1 MLVLI
6 GVGLVAGVITAV
18 SPCILPVLP
27 IVLTAGAGASGWRR
41 PLMIIGG
48 LVASFTVFTLA
59 AASILS
65 ALGLPQD
72 LLRNIAIVL
81 LFVLAG
87 SLLSKR
93 FAFAIERPFAFMTR
107 RRHGH
112 PAGGFVLGLSLGL
125 VFVPCA
131 GPVLATITVLAAK
144 SQVSIET
151 VVLTL
156 AYGVGFGV
164 PMLLIAV
171 GGQRV
176 AQRLRAGGPTFRRIS
191 GVVLALSAVGILFNL
206 PQTLQTRLGGY
217 SSVLQSHVEDTK
229 LARKH
234 LAKLRGGGTA
244 FAAAAPSVSGSSLPV
259 LGAAPEFSGI
269 EAWLNTPGEQP
280 LTLRQLRGK
289 VVLVDFWTYSC
300 INCIRTLPHLR
311 AWYAAYHRAG
321 LEIVGVHTP
330 EFAFEHVRGNVSKAT
345 KDLHVTWP
353 VALDNRYKTWDAYSN
368 QYWPAEYLV
377 DRLGR
382 VREAHF
388 GEGEYGATEQAIR
401 SLLAANP
408 TSAPR
413 ARRVADST
421 PTAIVTPETYLGYA
435 RIDSSR
441 YRGTPLRPRKSAIY
455 QAATRLGRDELSYA
469 GRWTIGDQRAIAG
482 RDARLRLHFHAHNVY
497 LVLGGSGRVHVFVA
511 GRKTRTVNVD
521 GDRLYTLVSSS
532 SLRDSVLEL
541 RLEPGVNAYAF
552 TFG

>member
-1 MLVLI
+1 MLVGI
-6 GVGLVAGVITAV
+6 GLVAGVITAV

-27 IVLTAGAGASGWRR
+27 IVLTAGAGEGGLRR
-41 PLMIIGG
+41 PVLIIGG
-48 LVASFTVFTLA
+48 LVASFTVFTLS

-72 LLRNIAIVL
+72 FLRNAAIVL

-93 FAFAIERPFAFMTR
+93 FAFLVERPFAFLTR
-107 RRHGH
+107 RRGGH
-112 PAGGFVLGLSLGL
+112 PASGFVLGLSLGL

-144 SQVSIET
+144 SRVGVET

-164 PMLLIAV
+164 PMLLIAL

-176 AQRLRAGGPTFRRIS
+176 ARRLRATGPGFRRIS
-191 GVVLALSAVGILFNL
+191 GVVIAVSALGILFNL
-206 PQTLQTRLGGY
+206 PQTLQTHLGGY
-217 SSVLQSHVEDTK
+217 SSALQSHVEDTQ
-229 LARKH
+229 LARSH
-234 LAKLRGGGTA
+234 LADLRGGGNA
-244 FAAAAPSVSGSSLPV
+244 FAASSAASGSGLPV
-259 LGAAPEFSGI
+259 LGKAPDFAGI
-269 EAWLNTPGEQP
+269 DSWLNTPGDRP

-330 EFAFEHVRGNVSKAT
+330 EFAFEHDRANVRAAT
-345 KDLHVTWP
+345 HDLHVTWP

-368 QYWPAEYLV
+368 EYWPAEYLI

-382 VREAHF
+382 VRRTHF
-388 GEGEYGATEQAIR
+388 GEGEYGATERAIR
-401 SLLAANP
+401 SLLAAN
-408 TSAPR
+408 R
-413 ARRVADST
+413 AAVPGARHVADAT
-421 PTAIVTPETYLGYA
+421 PTEIVTPETYLGYV
-435 RIDSSR
+435 RLDPSR
-441 YRGTPLRPRKSAIY
+441 YRGTAIRPRRGAGY
-455 QAATRLGRDELSYA
+455 RFAAVIGRDELSYG
-469 GRWTIGDQRAIAG
+469 GRWTIGDQRAVAG
-482 RDARLRLHFHAHNVY
+482 PGARLRLRFHARDVY
-497 LVLGGSGRVHVFVA
+497 LVLGGNGRVRVLVDGRATRSVHVA
-511 GRKTRTVNVD
+511 
-521 GDRLYTLVSSS
+521 GDRLYTLVRSS
-532 SLRDSVLEL
+532 SLRDGLLEL
-541 RLEPGVNAYAF
+541 RVDPGVDAYAF

>member
-6 GVGLVAGVITAV
+6 GIGLVAGVITAV

-27 IVLTAGAGASGWRR
+27 IVLTAGAGDGGWRR
-41 PLMIIGG
+41 PFMIISG

-72 LLRNIAIVL
+72 LLRNVAIAL

-93 FAFAIERPFAFMTR
+93 FAFALERPFAFMTR
-107 RRHGH
+107 RRGGH
-112 PAGGFVLGLSLGL
+112 PTGGFVLGLSLGL

-144 SQVSIET
+144 SQVSVET

-164 PMLLIAV
+164 PMLLIAL

-176 AQRLRAGGPTFRRIS
+176 AQRLRASGPTFRRVS
-191 GVVLALSAVGILFNL
+191 GVVLALSAFGILFNL
-206 PQTLQTRLGGY
+206 PQTLQTKLGGY
-217 SSVLQSHVEDTK
+217 SSVLQSHVEDTT

-234 LAKLRGGGTA
+234 LGNLRGGGTA
-244 FAAAAPSVSGSSLPV
+244 FAAPASVSASSLPL
-259 LGAAPEFSGI
+259 LGNAPEFTGI
-269 EAWLNTPGEQP
+269 SSWLNTVGDRP

-300 INCIRTLPHLR
+300 INCIRTLPHLS
-311 AWYAAYHRAG
+311 AWYAAYHRDG

-345 KDLHVTWP
+345 HDLHVTWP

-382 VREAHF
+382 VRRTHF
-388 GEGEYGATEQAIR
+388 GEGEYGATEKAIR
-401 SLLAANP
+401 SLLAANGAAVP
-408 TSAPR
+408 G
-413 ARRVADST
+413 ARQVADAT
-421 PTAIVTPETYLGYA
+421 PTAIVTPETYLGYV

-441 YRGTPLRPRKSAIY
+441 YRGSALHPRKPAVY
-455 QAATRLGRDELSYA
+455 QAASRLGRDELSYA
-469 GRWTIGDQRAIAG
+469 GRWNIGDQRAVAG
-482 RDARLRLHFHAHNVY
+482 TNARLRLHFHAHNVY
-497 LVLGGSGRVHVFVA
+497 LVLGGSGRVHVLVD
-511 GRKTRTVNVD
+511 GRQTRVVNVD

-532 SLRDSVLEL
+532 ALRDGLLEL
-541 RLEPGVNAYAF
+541 RLETRVNAYAF

>member
-1 MLVLI
+1 MLDMTCGI
-6 GVGLVAGVITAV
+6 SA
-18 SPCILPVLP
+18 
-27 IVLTAGAGASGWRR
+27 RR
-41 PLMIIGG
+41 IRC
-48 LVASFTVFTLA
+48 
-59 AASILS
+59 S
-65 ALGLPQD
+65 AL
-72 LLRNIAIVL
+72 AIVL

-93 FAFAIERPFAFMTR
+93 FAFAIERPLGFMTR

-191 GVVLALSAVGILFNL
+191 GVVLALSAVGILFDL

-217 SSVLQSHVEDTK
+217 SSVLQSHVEDTN

-234 LAKLRGGGTA
+234 LAKLRGGGNA
-244 FAAAAPSVSGSSLPV
+244 FAAAATVPASNLPV
-259 LGAAPEFSGI
+259 LGRAPEFAGI
-269 EAWLNTPGEQP
+269 DSWLNTAGDRP

-330 EFAFEHVRGNVSKAT
+330 EFAFEHVRGNVSQAT

-353 VALDNRYKTWDAYSN
+353 VALDNSFATWRAYSN
-368 QYWPAEYLV
+368 DYWPAEYLI
-377 DRLGR
+377 DKTGH
-382 VREAHF
+382 VRHEHF
-388 GEGEYGATEQAIR
+388 GEGSYGETESAIR
-401 SLLAANP
+401 RLLGEKALVAR
-408 TSAPR
+408 TS
-413 ARRVADST
+413 VADAT
-421 PTAIVTPETYLGYA
+421 PKTLLK
-435 RIDSSR
+435 SS
-441 YRGTPLRPRKSAIY
+441 
-455 QAATRLGRDELSYA
+455 
-469 GRWTIGDQRAIAG
+469 
-482 RDARLRLHFHAHNVY
+482 
-497 LVLGGSGRVHVFVA
+497 
-511 GRKTRTVNVD
+511 
-521 GDRLYTLVSSS
+521 
-532 SLRDSVLEL
+532 
-541 RLEPGVNAYAF
+541 
-552 TFG
+552 

>member
-1 MLVLI
+1 M
-6 GVGLVAGVITAV
+6 
-18 SPCILPVLP
+18 
-27 IVLTAGAGASGWRR
+27 
-41 PLMIIGG
+41 
-48 LVASFTVFTLA
+48 
-59 AASILS
+59 
-65 ALGLPQD
+65 
-72 LLRNIAIVL
+72 
-81 LFVLAG
+81 
-87 SLLSKR
+87 
-93 FAFAIERPFAFMTR
+93 
-107 RRHGH
+107 
-112 PAGGFVLGLSLGL
+112 
-125 VFVPCA
+125 
-131 GPVLATITVLAAK
+131 
-144 SQVSIET
+144 
-151 VVLTL
+151 
-156 AYGVGFGV
+156 
-164 PMLLIAV
+164 
-171 GGQRV
+171 
-176 AQRLRAGGPTFRRIS
+176 
-191 GVVLALSAVGILFNL
+191 
-206 PQTLQTRLGGY
+206 
-217 SSVLQSHVEDTK
+217 
-229 LARKH
+229 
-234 LAKLRGGGTA
+234 
-244 FAAAAPSVSGSSLPV
+244 

-441 YRGTPLRPRKSAIY
+441 YRGTALRPRKSAIY

-469 GRWTIGDQRAIAG
+469 GRWTIGDQRATAG

>member
-1 MLVLI
+1 VLVLI
-6 GVGLVAGVITAV
+6 GIGFLAGVITAV

-27 IVLTAGAGASGWRR
+27 IVLTAGAGDGGWRR
-41 PLMIIGG
+41 PLLIIGG

-72 LLRNIAIVL
+72 FLRNVAIAL

-93 FAFAIERPFAFMTR
+93 FAFALERPFAFMTR
-107 RRHGH
+107 RRGGH
-112 PAGGFVLGLSLGL
+112 PANGFVLGLSLGL

-144 SQVSIET
+144 SQVSVQT

-164 PMLLIAV
+164 PMLLIAL

-176 AQRLRAGGPTFRRIS
+176 AQRLRATGPTFRRIS
-191 GVVLALSAVGILFNL
+191 GVALALSAVGIIFNL
-206 PQTLQTRLGGY
+206 PQTLQTHLGGY
-217 SSVLQSHVEDTK
+217 SSVLQKHVEDTK
-229 LARKH
+229 LAGDR
-234 LAKLRGGGTA
+234 LAKLRGGGNA
-244 FAAAAPSVSGSSLPV
+244 FAATTSASGSSLPI
-259 LGAAPEFSGI
+259 LGRAPEFTGI
-269 EAWLNTPGEQP
+269 ESWLNTRGNRP
-280 LTLRQLRGK
+280 LSLRQLRGK

-311 AWYAAYHRAG
+311 AWYAAYHRRG

-330 EFAFEHVRGNVSKAT
+330 EFAFEHVRGNVRKAT
-345 KDLHVTWP
+345 HDLHVTWP

-382 VREAHF
+382 VRRTHF
-388 GEGEYGATEQAIR
+388 GEGEYGDTEKAIR
-401 SLLAANP
+401 KLLAANAAAVP
-408 TSAPR
+408 G
-413 ARRVADST
+413 ARRVADGT
-421 PTAIVTPETYLGYA
+421 PTAIVTPETYLGYV

-441 YRGTPLRPRKSAIY
+441 YRGTAIRSGKPAVY
-455 QAATRLGRDELSYA
+455 HFARALSPDELSYA
-469 GRWTIGDQRAIAG
+469 GRWTIGGQRAVAG
-482 RDARLRLHFHAHNVY
+482 VGARLRLHFHAHDVF
-497 LVLGGSGRVHVFVA
+497 LVLGGSGSVHTLVD
-511 GRKTRTVNVD
+511 GRATRTVSVD
-521 GDRLYTLVSSS
+521 SDRLYTLVSSQA
-532 SLRDSVLEL
+532 LRDGRLEL
-541 RLEPGVNAYAF
+541 RFDPGVTAYAF

>member
-1 MLVLI
+1 M
-6 GVGLVAGVITAV
+6 
-18 SPCILPVLP
+18 
-27 IVLTAGAGASGWRR
+27 
-41 PLMIIGG
+41 
-48 LVASFTVFTLA
+48 
-59 AASILS
+59 
-65 ALGLPQD
+65 
-72 LLRNIAIVL
+72 
-81 LFVLAG
+81 
-87 SLLSKR
+87 
-93 FAFAIERPFAFMTR
+93 
-107 RRHGH
+107 
-112 PAGGFVLGLSLGL
+112 
-125 VFVPCA
+125 
-131 GPVLATITVLAAK
+131 
-144 SQVSIET
+144 
-151 VVLTL
+151 
-156 AYGVGFGV
+156 
-164 PMLLIAV
+164 
-171 GGQRV
+171 
-176 AQRLRAGGPTFRRIS
+176 
-191 GVVLALSAVGILFNL
+191 
-206 PQTLQTRLGGY
+206 
-217 SSVLQSHVEDTK
+217 
-229 LARKH
+229 
-234 LAKLRGGGTA
+234 
-244 FAAAAPSVSGSSLPV
+244 SGSSLPV

-330 EFAFEHVRGNVSKAT
+330 EFAFEHVRGNVSQAT
-345 KDLHVTWP
+345 EDLHVTWP

-441 YRGTPLRPRKSAIY
+441 YRGTAVRPRKSAIY

-497 LVLGGSGRVHVFVA
+497 LVLGGSGRVHVFVTAARHGRSTSTAIVSIRWSAHRRCETACSNSDSNRASTHMPSLLASRA
-511 GRKTRTVNVD
+511 GALRDNERMARVLVVD
-521 GDRLYTLVSSS
+521 DEPIVRDVVARYLERDGHATLASLRRRDGAHRCSSPSSRSSS
-532 SLRDSVLEL
+532 SSTSCCLASTDFR
-541 RLEPGVNAYAF
+541 
-552 TFG
+552 